1 MDLEGI
7 PVTFLDTAG
16 LRDSNDEI
24 ETLGI
29 SLTKKRANRADI
41 RVFLGDKLESR
52 YEIEQKNEDI
62 VISGKADLT
71 GVGVSGLTGF
81 GIHELISNISEK
93 LKKMVSSIGVATH
106 DRHRRAMQ
114 DAVLALK
121 TALSELKEDAPR
133 SEVIAEELRQ
143 SASFLEKMVGKVGVE
158 VLLDEIF
165 ASFCLG
171 K

>member
-16 LRDSNDEI
+16 LRESDDQI

-41 RVFLGDKLESR
+41 RVFLGEKLEPR
-52 YEIEQKNEDI
+52 YEIDQKKQDI
-62 VISGKADLT
+62 IVSGKADLT

-81 GIHELISNISEK
+81 GIQELVDNISGK
-93 LKKMVSSIGVATH
+93 LKNMVSSIGVATH

-121 TALSELKEDAPR
+121 TALSELKDGSAR
-133 SEVIAEELRQ
+133 SEIIAEELRQ
-143 SASFLEKMVGKVGVE
+143 SVSFLEKMVGKVGVE
-158 VLLDEIF
+158 ILLDEIF